1 MSNWQNKKRWNSY
14 ITEDIKKK
22 TLQTIKERRE
32 AREKKQ
38 KEDDELEKK
47 LKVLREKHSLE
58 ENISLKVEDISQN
71 TTDISQNTTDVSQN
85 TTDVSQNTTD
95 VSQNTTDVSQNTT
108 DISQN
113 ISLSDKLPYLLID
126 YNDKNINFADE
137 YEYNTLLIDKK
148 HGISNVNIDDIDNK
162 IKNNKYI
169 IINFWRILTKSNLNN
184 ISYDCADIDY
194 KKFVNLFEKKY
205 KWGIKEKPSDDLTR
219 EEINNYELIYDNV
232 LEIIKHIYNHG
243 KKIFIISNAHYSF
256 IQNIL
261 KYYKLDKYI
270 EKIITPSMC
279 GISYVYNSGKEV
291 IQDSRK
297 INIERFFIYIERYIG
312 RLAR

>member
-1 MSNWQNKKRWNSY
+1 MSNWRSKKRWNSF

-22 TLQTIKERRE
+22 TLQTIKKRRE

-71 TTDISQNTTDVSQN
+71 TTDISQNTTDI
-85 TTDVSQNTTD
+85 
-95 VSQNTTDVSQNTT
+95 SQNTT

-126 YNDKNINFADE
+126 YNDKNSNVADK
-137 YEYNTLLIDKK
+137 YGYNTLLIDKK
-148 HGISNVNIDDIDNK
+148 YGISNVNIDDINNE

-279 GISYVYNSGKEV
+279 GIPYVYNSGKEV

>member
-22 TLQTIKERRE
+22 TLETIKKRKE

-38 KEDDELEKK
+38 KEDDEIEKK

-71 TTDISQNTTDVSQN
+71 TTDISQNTTDI
-85 TTDVSQNTTD
+85 
-95 VSQNTTDVSQNTT
+95 SQNTTDVSQNTT

>member
-22 TLQTIKERRE
+22 TLETIKKRKE

-38 KEDDELEKK
+38 KEDDEIEKK

-71 TTDISQNTTDVSQN
+71 TTDISQNTTDISQN
-85 TTDVSQNTTD
+85 TTDISQNTM
-95 VSQNTTDVSQNTT
+95 